1 MMRVFKT
8 LLCLFIIVSCN
19 KEVKNFKPQS
29 SGRINSISVIID
41 KSSWDGKIGDAVR
54 DKYAS
59 EFIGLPQIEEAFTL
73 NYIPYEAFTGFGRTA
88 RNIIYINKKKQDKPR
103 MIRNRYARPQL
114 FLEISGLDNE
124 SIIQGISSSFEFSSA
139 QFQNGEII
147 ENKNRILNSLLKDT
161 GLDSLDI
168 SVKIPSAY
176 SVFKKKQQVVW
187 LQKPLKNG
195 TSNLIIKTLN
205 NPVSDFKNIN
215 LNNVIS
221 LRDSIGKE
229 FIPGRLENSYMITEK
244 EYLPYISYQ
253 SVNGFKA
260 IETRGTW
267 EVKGDYM
274 GGPFINYIV
283 KDTLNKRLLYIEGFV
298 FSPSQRK
305 RDKMIELEAVIKSIV
320 IGNR

>member
-1 MMRVFKT
+1 MRIFKAFLT
-8 LLCLFIIVSCN
+8 VLILVSCD

-41 KSSWDGKIGDAVR
+41 KSSWDGKIGDAIR

-59 EFIGLPQIEEAFTL
+59 EFIGLPQVEEAFTL

-88 RNIIYINKKKQDKPR
+88 RNVIYINKKKQDKPR
-103 MIRNRYARPQL
+103 MIRDRYARPQL
-114 FLEISGLDNE
+114 FLEVSGLDNE

-139 QFQNGEII
+139 QFQNGEIT

-161 GLDSLDI
+161 GLDSLNI
-168 SVKIPSAY
+168 SLNIPSAY
-176 SVFKKKQQVVW
+176 SVFKNEPETVW

-195 TSNLIIKTLN
+195 TSNLIIKDLKSS
-205 NPVSDFKNIN
+205 VSDFKTIN
-215 LNNVIS
+215 LNDVVS

-229 FIPGRLENSYMITEK
+229 FIPGRVENSYMITEK

-253 SVNGFKA
+253 QVNGFEA

-267 EVKGDYM
+267 EVNGDYM
-274 GGPFINYIV
+274 GGPFINYII
-283 KDTLNKRLLYIEGFV
+283 KDTLNNSLLYVEGFV

-305 RDKMIELEAVIKSIV
+305 RDKMIELKAVLKSIV
-320 IGNR
+320 IGKR

>member
-1 MMRVFKT
+1 MRIFKAFLT
-8 LLCLFIIVSCN
+8 VLILVSCD

-41 KSSWDGKIGDAVR
+41 KPSWDGKIGDAIR

-59 EFIGLPQIEEAFTL
+59 EFIGLPQVEEAFTL

-88 RNIIYINKKKQDKPR
+88 RNIIYINKKKKDKPR
-103 MIRNRYARPQL
+103 MIRDRYARPQL
-114 FLEISGLDNE
+114 FLEVSGLDNE
-124 SIIQGISSSFEFSSA
+124 SIIQGIFSSFEFSSA
-139 QFQNGEII
+139 QFQNGEIT

-161 GLDSLDI
+161 GLDSLNI
-168 SVKIPSAY
+168 SLNIPSAY
-176 SVFKKKQQVVW
+176 SVFKNEPETVW

-195 TSNLIIKTLN
+195 TSNLIIKDLN
-205 NPVSDFKNIN
+205 SSVSDFEKIN
-215 LNNVIS
+215 LNDVVS

-229 FIPGRLENSYMITEK
+229 FIPGRVENSYMITEK

-253 SVNGFKA
+253 TVNGFEA

-274 GGPFINYIV
+274 GGPFINYII
-283 KDTLNKRLLYIEGFV
+283 KDTLNNSLLYVEGFV

-305 RDKMIELEAVIKSIV
+305 RDKMIELEAVIKSMV
-320 IGNR
+320 IGKR

>member
-1 MMRVFKT
+1 MRIVKAF
-8 LLCLFIIVSCN
+8 LAVLILVSCD

-41 KSSWDGKIGDAVR
+41 KSSWDGKIGDAIR
-54 DKYAS
+54 EKYAS
-59 EFIGLPQIEEAFTL
+59 EFVGLPQVEEAFTL

-88 RNIIYINKKKQDKPR
+88 RNVIYINKKKQDKPR
-103 MIRNRYARPQL
+103 MIRDRYARPQL
-114 FLEISGLDNE
+114 FLEVSGLDNE
-124 SIIQGISSSFEFSSA
+124 SIIQGILSSFEFSST
-139 QFQNGEII
+139 QFQNGEIT

-161 GLDSLDI
+161 GLDSLNI
-168 SVKIPSAY
+168 SLKIPSAY
-176 SVFKKKQQVVW
+176 SVFKNELETVW

-195 TSNLIIKTLN
+195 TSNLIIKDLN
-205 NPVSDFKNIN
+205 SSVSDFEKIN
-215 LNNVIS
+215 LNDVVS

-229 FIPGRLENSYMITEK
+229 FIPGRVENSYMITEK

-253 SVNGFKA
+253 SVNGFEA

-274 GGPFINYIV
+274 GGPFINYII
-283 KDTLNKRLLYIEGFV
+283 KDTLNKSLLYVEGFV

-305 RDKMIELEAVIKSIV
+305 RDKMIELEAVIKSMV
-320 IGNR
+320 IGKR

>member
-1 MMRVFKT
+1 MRIIKAFLT
-8 LLCLFIIVSCN
+8 LLIIVSCD

-41 KSSWDGKIGDAVR
+41 KPSWNGKIGDAIR
-54 DKYAS
+54 EKYAS
-59 EFIGLPQIEEAFTL
+59 EFIGLPQVEEAFTL

-88 RNIIYINKKKQDKPR
+88 RNVIYINKKKQDRPR
-103 MIRNRYARPQL
+103 MIRDRYARPQL
-114 FLEISGLDNE
+114 FLEVSGLDNE
-124 SIIQGISSSFEFSSA
+124 SIIQGILSSFEFSSA
-139 QFQNGEII
+139 QFQNGEIT

-161 GLDSLDI
+161 GLDSLNI
-168 SVKIPSAY
+168 SLKIPSAY
-176 SVFKKKQQVVW
+176 SVFKNEPETVW

-195 TSNLIIKTLN
+195 TSNLIIKDLN
-205 NPVSDFKNIN
+205 SSVSDFEKIN
-215 LNNVIS
+215 LNDVVS

-229 FIPGRLENSYMITEK
+229 FIPGRVENSYMITEK

-253 SVNGFKA
+253 TVNGFEA

-274 GGPFINYIV
+274 GGPFINYII
-283 KDTLNKRLLYIEGFV
+283 KDTLNKSLLYVEGFV

-305 RDKMIELEAVIKSIV
+305 RDKMIELEAVIKSMV
-320 IGNR
+320 IGKR

>member
-1 MMRVFKT
+1 MRIFKAFLT
-8 LLCLFIIVSCN
+8 VLILVSCD

-41 KSSWDGKIGDAVR
+41 KSSWDGKIGDAIR

-59 EFIGLPQIEEAFTL
+59 EFIGLPQVEEAFTL

-103 MIRNRYARPQL
+103 MIRDRYARPQL
-114 FLEISGLDNE
+114 FLEVSGLDNE

-139 QFQNGEII
+139 QFQNGEIT

-161 GLDSLDI
+161 GLDSLNI
-168 SVKIPSAY
+168 SLKIPSAY
-176 SVFKKKQQVVW
+176 SVFKNEPETVW

-195 TSNLIIKTLN
+195 TSNLIIKDLKSSL
-205 NPVSDFKNIN
+205 SDFEKIN
-215 LNNVIS
+215 LNDVVS

-229 FIPGRLENSYMITEK
+229 FIPGRVENSYMITEK

-253 SVNGFKA
+253 TVNGFEA

-274 GGPFINYIV
+274 GGPFINYII
-283 KDTLNKRLLYIEGFV
+283 KDTLNNSLLYVEGFV

-305 RDKMIELEAVIKSIV
+305 RDKMIELEAVIKSMV
-320 IGNR
+320 LGKR

>member
-1 MMRVFKT
+1 MRIFKAFLT
-8 LLCLFIIVSCN
+8 VLILVSCD

-41 KSSWDGKIGDAVR
+41 KSSWDGKIGDAIR

-59 EFIGLPQIEEAFTL
+59 EFIGLPQVEEAFTL

-103 MIRNRYARPQL
+103 MIRDRYARPQL
-114 FLEISGLDNE
+114 FLEVSGLDNE

-139 QFQNGEII
+139 QFQNGEIT

-161 GLDSLDI
+161 GLDSLNI
-168 SVKIPSAY
+168 SLKIPSAY
-176 SVFKKKQQVVW
+176 SVFKNEPETVW

-195 TSNLIIKTLN
+195 TSNLIIKDLKSSL
-205 NPVSDFKNIN
+205 SDFEKIN
-215 LNNVIS
+215 LNDVIS

-229 FIPGRLENSYMITEK
+229 FIPGRVENSYMITEK

-253 SVNGFKA
+253 TVNEFEA

-274 GGPFINYIV
+274 GGPFINYII
-283 KDTLNKRLLYIEGFV
+283 KDTLNNSLLYVEGFV

-305 RDKMIELEAVIKSIV
+305 RDKMIELEAVIKSMV
-320 IGNR
+320 IGKR

>member
-1 MMRVFKT
+1 MRIFKAFLT
-8 LLCLFIIVSCN
+8 VLILVSCD

-41 KSSWDGKIGDAVR
+41 KPSWDGKIGDAIR

-59 EFIGLPQIEEAFTL
+59 EFIGLPQVEEAFTL

-103 MIRNRYARPQL
+103 MIRDRYARPQL
-114 FLEISGLDNE
+114 FLEVSGLDNE
-124 SIIQGISSSFEFSSA
+124 SIIQGISRSFEFSSA
-139 QFQNGEII
+139 QFQNGEIT

-161 GLDSLDI
+161 GLDSLNI
-168 SVKIPSAY
+168 SLKIPSAY
-176 SVFKKKQQVVW
+176 SVFKNEPETVW

-195 TSNLIIKTLN
+195 TSNLIIKDLN
-205 NPVSDFKNIN
+205 SSVSDFEKIN
-215 LNNVIS
+215 LNDVVS

-229 FIPGRLENSYMITEK
+229 FIPGRVENSYMITEK

-253 SVNGFKA
+253 TVNGFEA

-274 GGPFINYIV
+274 GGPFINYII
-283 KDTLNKRLLYIEGFV
+283 KDTLNNSLLYVEGFV

-305 RDKMIELEAVIKSIV
+305 RDKMIELEAVIKSMV
-320 IGNR
+320 IGKR

>member
-1 MMRVFKT
+1 MRIFKAF
-8 LLCLFIIVSCN
+8 LAVLILVSCD
-19 KEVKNFKPQS
+19 KDVKNFKPQS

-41 KSSWDGKIGDAVR
+41 KPSWDGKIGDAIR

-59 EFIGLPQIEEAFTL
+59 EFIGLPQVEEAFTL

-88 RNIIYINKKKQDKPR
+88 RNIIYINKKKKDKPR
-103 MIRNRYARPQL
+103 MIRDRYARPQL

-124 SIIQGISSSFEFSSA
+124 SIIQGISSSFEFSST
-139 QFQNGEII
+139 QFQNGEIT

-161 GLDSLDI
+161 GLDSLNI
-168 SVKIPSAY
+168 SLKIPSAY
-176 SVFKKKQQVVW
+176 SVFKNEPETVW

-195 TSNLIIKTLN
+195 TSNLIIKDLKSS
-205 NPVSDFKNIN
+205 VSDFEKIN
-215 LNNVIS
+215 LNDVIS

-229 FIPGRLENSYMITEK
+229 FIPGRVENSYMITEK

-253 SVNGFKA
+253 TVNGFEA

-274 GGPFINYIV
+274 GGPFINYII
-283 KDTLNKRLLYIEGFV
+283 KDTLNNSLLYVEGFV

-305 RDKMIELEAVIKSIV
+305 RDKMIELEAVIKSMA
-320 IGNR
+320 IGKR

>member
-1 MMRVFKT
+1 MRIFKAF
-8 LLCLFIIVSCN
+8 LAVLILVSCD

-29 SGRINSISVIID
+29 SGRINSISVLID
-41 KSSWDGKIGDAVR
+41 KPSWDGKIGDAIR

-59 EFIGLPQIEEAFTL
+59 EFIGLPQVEEAFTL

-88 RNIIYINKKKQDKPR
+88 RNIIYINKKKKDKPR
-103 MIRNRYARPQL
+103 MIRDRYARPQL

-139 QFQNGEII
+139 QFQNGEIT

-161 GLDSLDI
+161 GLDSLNI
-168 SVKIPSAY
+168 SLKIPSAY
-176 SVFKKKQQVVW
+176 SVFKNEPETVW

-195 TSNLIIKTLN
+195 TSNLIIKDLKSSL
-205 NPVSDFKNIN
+205 SDFEKIN
-215 LNNVIS
+215 LNDVVS

-229 FIPGRLENSYMITEK
+229 FIPGRVENSYMITEK
-244 EYLPYISYQ
+244 EYLPHISYQ
-253 SVNGFKA
+253 TVNGFEA

-274 GGPFINYIV
+274 GGPFINYII
-283 KDTLNKRLLYIEGFV
+283 KDTLNNSLLYVEGFV

-305 RDKMIELEAVIKSIV
+305 RDKMIELEAVIKSMV
-320 IGNR
+320 IGKR

>member
-1 MMRVFKT
+1 MRIFKAFLT
-8 LLCLFIIVSCN
+8 VLIIVSCD

-41 KSSWDGKIGDAVR
+41 KSSWDGKIGDAIR

-59 EFIGLPQIEEAFTL
+59 EFIGLPQVEEAFTL

-103 MIRNRYARPQL
+103 MIRDRYARPQL
-114 FLEISGLDNE
+114 FLEVSGLDNE

-139 QFQNGEII
+139 QFQNGEIT

-161 GLDSLDI
+161 GLDSLNI
-168 SVKIPSAY
+168 SLKIPSAY
-176 SVFKKKQQVVW
+176 SVFKNEPETVW

-195 TSNLIIKTLN
+195 TSNLIIKDLN
-205 NPVSDFKNIN
+205 SSVSDFEKIN
-215 LNNVIS
+215 LNDVVS

-229 FIPGRLENSYMITEK
+229 FIPGRVENSYMITEK

-253 SVNGFKA
+253 TVNGFEA

-274 GGPFINYIV
+274 GGPFINYII
-283 KDTLNKRLLYIEGFV
+283 KDTLNNSLLYVEGFV

-305 RDKMIELEAVIKSIV
+305 RDKMIELEAVIKSMV
-320 IGNR
+320 IGKR

>member
-1 MMRVFKT
+1 MRIFKAFLT
-8 LLCLFIIVSCN
+8 VLILVSCD

-41 KSSWDGKIGDAVR
+41 KPSWDGKIGDAIR

-59 EFIGLPQIEEAFTL
+59 EFIGLPQVEEAFTL

-88 RNIIYINKKKQDKPR
+88 RNVIYINKKKQDKPR
-103 MIRNRYARPQL
+103 MIRDRYARPQL
-114 FLEISGLDNE
+114 FLEVSGLDNE
-124 SIIQGISSSFEFSSA
+124 SIIQGILSSFEFSSA
-139 QFQNGEII
+139 QFQNGEIT

-161 GLDSLDI
+161 GLDSLNI
-168 SVKIPSAY
+168 SLNIPSAY
-176 SVFKKKQQVVW
+176 SVFKNEPETVW

-195 TSNLIIKTLN
+195 TSNLIIKALSSSL
-205 NPVSDFKNIN
+205 SDFEKIN
-215 LNNVIS
+215 LNDVVS

-229 FIPGRLENSYMITEK
+229 FIPGRVENSYMITEK

-253 SVNGFKA
+253 TVNGFEA

-274 GGPFINYIV
+274 GGPFINYII
-283 KDTLNKRLLYIEGFV
+283 KDTLNNSLLYVEGFV

-305 RDKMIELEAVIKSIV
+305 RDKMIELEAVIKSMV
-320 IGNR
+320 IGKR

>member
-1 MMRVFKT
+1 MRIFKAF
-8 LLCLFIIVSCN
+8 LAVLILVSCD
-19 KEVKNFKPQS
+19 KDVKNFKPQS

-41 KSSWDGKIGDAVR
+41 KPSWDGKIGDAIR

-59 EFIGLPQIEEAFTL
+59 EFIGLPQVEEAFTL

-88 RNIIYINKKKQDKPR
+88 RNIIYINKKKKDKPR
-103 MIRNRYARPQL
+103 MIRDRYARPQL

-124 SIIQGISSSFEFSSA
+124 SIIQGISSSFEFSST
-139 QFQNGEII
+139 QFQNGEIT

-161 GLDSLDI
+161 GLDSLNI
-168 SVKIPSAY
+168 SLKIPSAY
-176 SVFKKKQQVVW
+176 SLFKNEPETVW

-195 TSNLIIKTLN
+195 TSNLIIKDLN
-205 NPVSDFKNIN
+205 SSVSDFEKIN
-215 LNNVIS
+215 LNDVIS

-229 FIPGRLENSYMITEK
+229 FIPGRVENSYMITEK

-253 SVNGFKA
+253 TVNGFEA

-274 GGPFINYIV
+274 GGPFINYII
-283 KDTLNKRLLYIEGFV
+283 KDTLNNSLLYVEGFV

-305 RDKMIELEAVIKSIV
+305 RDKMIELEAVIKSMV
-320 IGNR
+320 IGKR

>member
-1 MMRVFKT
+1 MR
-8 LLCLFIIVSCN
+8 IIKAFLTVLILVSCD

-41 KSSWDGKIGDAVR
+41 KSSWDGKIGDTIR
-54 DKYAS
+54 EKYAS
-59 EFIGLPQIEEAFTL
+59 EFVGLPQVEEAFTL

-88 RNIIYINKKKQDKPR
+88 RNVIYINKKKQDKPR
-103 MIRNRYARPQL
+103 MIRDRYARPQL
-114 FLEISGLDNE
+114 FLEVSGLDNE
-124 SIIQGISSSFEFSSA
+124 SIIKGILSSFEFSST
-139 QFQNGEII
+139 QFQNGEIT

-161 GLDSLDI
+161 GLDSLNI
-168 SVKIPSAY
+168 SLKIPSAY
-176 SVFKKKQQVVW
+176 SVFKNELETVW

-195 TSNLIIKTLN
+195 TSNLIIKDLN
-205 NPVSDFKNIN
+205 SSVSDFEKIN
-215 LNNVIS
+215 LNDVVS

-229 FIPGRLENSYMITEK
+229 FIPGRVENSYMITEK

-253 SVNGFKA
+253 SVNGFEA

-274 GGPFINYIV
+274 GGPFINYII
-283 KDTLNKRLLYIEGFV
+283 KDTLNKSLLYVEGFV

-305 RDKMIELEAVIKSIV
+305 RDKMIELEAVIKSMV
-320 IGNR
+320 IGKR

>member
-1 MMRVFKT
+1 MRIFKAFLT
-8 LLCLFIIVSCN
+8 VLILVSCD

-41 KSSWDGKIGDAVR
+41 KPSWDGKIGDAIR
-54 DKYAS
+54 EKYAS
-59 EFIGLPQIEEAFTL
+59 EFLGLPQVEEAFTL

-88 RNIIYINKKKQDKPR
+88 RNVIYINKKEQDKPR
-103 MIRNRYARPQL
+103 MIRDRYARPQL
-114 FLEISGLDNE
+114 FLEVSGLDNE

-139 QFQNGEII
+139 QFQNGEIT

-161 GLDSLDI
+161 GLDSLNI
-168 SVKIPSAY
+168 SIKIPSAY
-176 SVFKKKQQVVW
+176 SVFKNEPQTVW

-195 TSNLIIKTLN
+195 TSNLIIKDLN
-205 NPVSDFKNIN
+205 SPVSDFEKIN
-215 LNNVIS
+215 LNDVVS

-229 FIPGRLENSYMITEK
+229 FIPGRVENSYMITEK

-253 SVNGFKA
+253 TVNGFEA

-274 GGPFINYIV
+274 GGPFINYII
-283 KDTLNKRLLYIEGFV
+283 KDTLNKSLLYVEGFV

-305 RDKMIELEAVIKSIV
+305 RDKMIELEAVIKSMV
-320 IGNR
+320 IAKR

>member
-1 MMRVFKT
+1 MRIFKAFLT
-8 LLCLFIIVSCN
+8 VLILVSCD

-41 KSSWDGKIGDAVR
+41 KPSWDGKIGDAIR

-59 EFIGLPQIEEAFTL
+59 EFIGLPQVEEAFTL

-88 RNIIYINKKKQDKPR
+88 RNVIYINKKKQDKPR
-103 MIRNRYARPQL
+103 MIRDRYARPQL
-114 FLEISGLDNE
+114 FLEVSGLDNE
-124 SIIQGISSSFEFSSA
+124 SIIQGILSSFEFSSA
-139 QFQNGEII
+139 QFQNGEIT

-161 GLDSLDI
+161 GLDSLNI
-168 SVKIPSAY
+168 SLNIPSAY
-176 SVFKKKQQVVW
+176 SVFKNEPETIW

-195 TSNLIIKTLN
+195 TSNLIIKDLN
-205 NPVSDFKNIN
+205 GSVSDFKKIN
-215 LNNVIS
+215 LNDVVL

-229 FIPGRLENSYMITEK
+229 FIPGRVENSYMITEK

-253 SVNGFKA
+253 TVNGFEA

-274 GGPFINYIV
+274 GGPFINYII
-283 KDTLNKRLLYIEGFV
+283 KDTLNNSLLYVEGFV

-305 RDKMIELEAVIKSIV
+305 RDKMIELEAIIKSLV
-320 IGNR
+320 IGKR

>member
-1 MMRVFKT
+1 MR
-8 LLCLFIIVSCN
+8 IIKAFLTILILVSCD

-41 KSSWDGKIGDAVR
+41 KSSWDGKIGDSIR
-54 DKYAS
+54 EKYAS
-59 EFIGLPQIEEAFTL
+59 EFVGLPQVEEAFTL

-88 RNIIYINKKKQDKPR
+88 RNVIYINKKKQDKPR
-103 MIRNRYARPQL
+103 MIRDRYARPQL
-114 FLEISGLDNE
+114 FLEVSGLDNE
-124 SIIQGISSSFEFSSA
+124 SIIKGILSSFEFSST
-139 QFQNGEII
+139 QFQNGEIT

-161 GLDSLDI
+161 GLDSLNI
-168 SVKIPSAY
+168 SLKIPSAY
-176 SVFKKKQQVVW
+176 SVFKNELETVW

-195 TSNLIIKTLN
+195 TSNLIIKDLN
-205 NPVSDFKNIN
+205 SSVSDFEKIN
-215 LNNVIS
+215 LNDVVS

-229 FIPGRLENSYMITEK
+229 FIPGRVENSYMITEK

-253 SVNGFKA
+253 SVNGFEA

-274 GGPFINYIV
+274 GGPFINYII
-283 KDTLNKRLLYIEGFV
+283 KDTLNNSLLYVEGFV

-305 RDKMIELEAVIKSIV
+305 RDKMIELEAVIKSMV
-320 IGNR
+320 IGKR

>member
-1 MMRVFKT
+1 MRIFKAFLT
-8 LLCLFIIVSCN
+8 VLILVSCD

-41 KSSWDGKIGDAVR
+41 KSSWDGKIGDAIR

-59 EFIGLPQIEEAFTL
+59 EFIGLPQVEEAFTL

-103 MIRNRYARPQL
+103 MIRDRYARPQL
-114 FLEISGLDNE
+114 FLEVSGLDNE

-139 QFQNGEII
+139 QFQNGEIT

-161 GLDSLDI
+161 GLDSLNI
-168 SVKIPSAY
+168 SLNIPSAY
-176 SVFKKKQQVVW
+176 SVFKNESETVW
-187 LQKPLKNG
+187 LQKPLMNG
-195 TSNLIIKTLN
+195 TSNLIVKDLN
-205 NPVSDFKNIN
+205 SSVYDFEKIN
-215 LNNVIS
+215 LNDVVS

-229 FIPGRLENSYMITEK
+229 FIPGRVENSYMITEK

-253 SVNGFKA
+253 TVNGFEA

-274 GGPFINYIV
+274 GGPFINYII
-283 KDTLNKRLLYIEGFV
+283 KDTLNNSLLYVEGFV

-305 RDKMIELEAVIKSIV
+305 RDKMIELEAVIKSMV
-320 IGNR
+320 IGKR

>member
-1 MMRVFKT
+1 MRIVKVF
-8 LLCLFIIVSCN
+8 LVVLILFSCD

-41 KSSWDGKIGDAVR
+41 KSSWDGKIGDAIR
-54 DKYAS
+54 EKYAS
-59 EFIGLPQIEEAFTL
+59 EFVGLPQVEEAFTL

-88 RNIIYINKKKQDKPR
+88 RNVIYINKKKQDKPR
-103 MIRNRYARPQL
+103 MIRDRYARPQL
-114 FLEISGLDNE
+114 FLEVSGLDNE
-124 SIIQGISSSFEFSSA
+124 SIIQGILSSFEFSST
-139 QFQNGEII
+139 QFQNGEIT

-161 GLDSLDI
+161 GLDSLNI
-168 SVKIPSAY
+168 SLKIPSAY
-176 SVFKKKQQVVW
+176 SVFKNELETVW

-195 TSNLIIKTLN
+195 TSNLIIKDLN
-205 NPVSDFKNIN
+205 SSVSDFEKIN
-215 LNNVIS
+215 LNDVVS

-229 FIPGRLENSYMITEK
+229 FIPGRVENSYMITEK

-253 SVNGFKA
+253 SVNGFEA

-274 GGPFINYIV
+274 GGPFINYII
-283 KDTLNKRLLYIEGFV
+283 KDTLNKSLLYVEGFV

-305 RDKMIELEAVIKSIV
+305 RDKMIELEAVIKSMV
-320 IGNR
+320 IGKR

>member
-1 MMRVFKT
+1 MRIFKAFLT
-8 LLCLFIIVSCN
+8 VLILVSCD

-41 KSSWDGKIGDAVR
+41 KPSWDGKIGDAIR
-54 DKYAS
+54 EKYAS
-59 EFIGLPQIEEAFTL
+59 EFIGLPQVEEAFTL

-88 RNIIYINKKKQDKPR
+88 RNVIYINKKKQDKPR
-103 MIRNRYARPQL
+103 MIRDRYARPQL

-124 SIIQGISSSFEFSSA
+124 SIIQGVLGSFEFSSA
-139 QFQNGEII
+139 QFKNGEIT

-161 GLDSLDI
+161 GLDSLNI
-168 SVKIPSAY
+168 SLNIPSAY
-176 SVFKKKQQVVW
+176 SVFKNDPETVW

-195 TSNLIIKTLN
+195 TSNLIIKDLN
-205 NPVSDFKNIN
+205 SSVSDFEKIN
-215 LNNVIS
+215 LNDVVS

-229 FIPGRLENSYMITEK
+229 FIPGRVENSYMITEK

-253 SVNGFKA
+253 TVNGFEA

-267 EVKGDYM
+267 EVKGDFM
-274 GGPFINYIV
+274 GGPFINYII
-283 KDTLNKRLLYIEGFV
+283 KDTLNKSLLYVEGFV

-305 RDKMIELEAVIKSIV
+305 RDKMIELEAVIKSMV
-320 IGNR
+320 IGKR

>member
-1 MMRVFKT
+1 MRIFKAF
-8 LLCLFIIVSCN
+8 LSVLILVSCD

-41 KSSWDGKIGDAVR
+41 KPSWDGKIGDAIR

-59 EFIGLPQIEEAFTL
+59 EFIGLPQVEEAFTL

-88 RNIIYINKKKQDKPR
+88 RNVIYINKKKQDKPR
-103 MIRNRYARPQL
+103 MIRDRYARPQL
-114 FLEISGLDNE
+114 FLEVSGLDNE
-124 SIIQGISSSFEFSSA
+124 SIIQGILSSFEFSSA
-139 QFQNGEII
+139 QFQNGEIT

-161 GLDSLDI
+161 GLDSLNI
-168 SVKIPSAY
+168 SLNIPSAY
-176 SVFKKKQQVVW
+176 SVFKNEPETVW

-195 TSNLIIKTLN
+195 TSNLIIKDLN
-205 NPVSDFKNIN
+205 GSVSDFKKIN
-215 LNNVIS
+215 LNDVVL

-229 FIPGRLENSYMITEK
+229 FIPGRVENSYMITEK

-253 SVNGFKA
+253 IVNGFEA

-274 GGPFINYIV
+274 GGPFINYII
-283 KDTLNKRLLYIEGFV
+283 KDTLNKNLLYVEGFV

-305 RDKMIELEAVIKSIV
+305 RDKMIELEAIIKSLV
-320 IGNR
+320 IGKR

>member
-1 MMRVFKT
+1 MRIFKAFLT
-8 LLCLFIIVSCN
+8 VLIIVSCD
-19 KEVKNFKPQS
+19 KEAKNFKPQS

-41 KSSWDGKIGDAVR
+41 KPSWDGKIGDAIR

-59 EFIGLPQIEEAFTL
+59 EFIGLPQVEEAFTL

-103 MIRNRYARPQL
+103 MIRDRYARPQL
-114 FLEISGLDNE
+114 FLEVSGLDNE

-139 QFQNGEII
+139 QFQNGEIT

-161 GLDSLDI
+161 GLDSLNI
-168 SVKIPSAY
+168 SLKIPSAY
-176 SVFKKKQQVVW
+176 SVFKNETETVW

-195 TSNLIIKTLN
+195 TSNLIIKNLKSSL
-205 NPVSDFKNIN
+205 SDFEKIN
-215 LNNVIS
+215 LNDVVS

-229 FIPGRLENSYMITEK
+229 FIPGRIENSYMITEK

-253 SVNGFKA
+253 TVNGFEA

-274 GGPFINYIV
+274 GGPFINYII
-283 KDTLNKRLLYIEGFV
+283 KDTLNNSLLYVEGFV

-305 RDKMIELEAVIKSIV
+305 RDKMIELEAVIKSMV
-320 IGNR
+320 IGKR

>member
-1 MMRVFKT
+1 MRIFKAFLT
-8 LLCLFIIVSCN
+8 VLILVSCD

-41 KSSWDGKIGDAVR
+41 KPSWDGKIGDAIR

-59 EFIGLPQIEEAFTL
+59 EFIGLPQVEEAFTL

-88 RNIIYINKKKQDKPR
+88 RNVIYINKKKQDKPR
-103 MIRNRYARPQL
+103 MIRDRYARPQL
-114 FLEISGLDNE
+114 FLEVSGLDNE
-124 SIIQGISSSFEFSSA
+124 SIIQGILGSFEFSSA
-139 QFQNGEII
+139 QFQNGEIT

-161 GLDSLDI
+161 GLDSLNI
-168 SVKIPSAY
+168 SLNIPSAY
-176 SVFKKKQQVVW
+176 SVFKNQPETVW

-195 TSNLIIKTLN
+195 TSNLLIKDLN
-205 NPVSDFKNIN
+205 SSVSDFEKIN
-215 LNNVIS
+215 LNDVVS

-229 FIPGRLENSYMITEK
+229 FIPGRVENSYMITEK
-244 EYLPYISYQ
+244 EYLPYISYR
-253 SVNGFKA
+253 SVNGFEA

-274 GGPFINYIV
+274 GGPFINYII
-283 KDTLNKRLLYIEGFV
+283 KDTLNNSLLYVEGFV

-305 RDKMIELEAVIKSIV
+305 RDKMIELEAVIKSMV
-320 IGNR
+320 IGKR

>member
-1 MMRVFKT
+1 MRIFKAFLT
-8 LLCLFIIVSCN
+8 VLIIVSCD

-41 KSSWDGKIGDAVR
+41 KPSWDGKIGDAIR

-59 EFIGLPQIEEAFTL
+59 EFIGLPQVEEAFTL

-103 MIRNRYARPQL
+103 MIRDRYARPQL
-114 FLEISGLDNE
+114 FLEVSGLDNE

-139 QFQNGEII
+139 QFQNGEIT

-161 GLDSLDI
+161 GLDSLNI
-168 SVKIPSAY
+168 SLKIPSAY
-176 SVFKKKQQVVW
+176 SVFKNEPETVW

-195 TSNLIIKTLN
+195 TSNLIIKDLKSSL
-205 NPVSDFKNIN
+205 SDFEKIN
-215 LNNVIS
+215 LNDVVS

-229 FIPGRLENSYMITEK
+229 FIPGRVENSYMITEK

-253 SVNGFKA
+253 TVNGFEA

-274 GGPFINYIV
+274 GGPFINYII
-283 KDTLNKRLLYIEGFV
+283 KDTLNNSLLYVEGFV

-305 RDKMIELEAVIKSIV
+305 RDKMIELEAVIKSMV
-320 IGNR
+320 IGKR

>member
-1 MMRVFKT
+1 MRIIKAFLT
-8 LLCLFIIVSCN
+8 LLIIVSCD

-41 KSSWDGKIGDAVR
+41 KPSWNGKIGDAIR
-54 DKYAS
+54 EKYAS
-59 EFIGLPQIEEAFTL
+59 EFIGLPQVEEAFTL

-88 RNIIYINKKKQDKPR
+88 RNVIYINKKKQDRPR
-103 MIRNRYARPQL
+103 MIRDRYARPQL
-114 FLEISGLDNE
+114 FLEVSGLDNE
-124 SIIQGISSSFEFSSA
+124 SIIQGILSSFEFSSA
-139 QFQNGEII
+139 QFQNGEIT

-161 GLDSLDI
+161 GLDSLNI
-168 SVKIPSAY
+168 SLKISSAY
-176 SVFKKKQQVVW
+176 SVFKNEPETVW

-195 TSNLIIKTLN
+195 TSNLIIKDLN
-205 NPVSDFKNIN
+205 SSVSDFEKIN
-215 LNNVIS
+215 LNDVVS

-229 FIPGRLENSYMITEK
+229 FIPGRVENSYMITEK

-253 SVNGFKA
+253 TVNGFEA

-274 GGPFINYIV
+274 GGPFINYII
-283 KDTLNKRLLYIEGFV
+283 KDTLNKSLLYVEGFV

-305 RDKMIELEAVIKSIV
+305 RDKMIELEAVIKSMV
-320 IGNR
+320 IGKR

>member
-1 MMRVFKT
+1 MRIFKAFLT
-8 LLCLFIIVSCN
+8 VLILVSCD

-41 KSSWDGKIGDAVR
+41 KSSWDGKIGDAIR

-59 EFIGLPQIEEAFTL
+59 EFIGLPQVEEAFTL

-103 MIRNRYARPQL
+103 MIRDRYARPQL
-114 FLEISGLDNE
+114 FLEVSGLDNE

-139 QFQNGEII
+139 QFQNGEIT

-161 GLDSLDI
+161 GLDSLNI
-168 SVKIPSAY
+168 SLKIPSAY
-176 SVFKKKQQVVW
+176 SVFKNEPETVW

-195 TSNLIIKTLN
+195 TSNLIIKDLKSS
-205 NPVSDFKNIN
+205 VSDFEKIN
-215 LNNVIS
+215 LNDVVS

-229 FIPGRLENSYMITEK
+229 FIPGRVENSYMITEK

-253 SVNGFKA
+253 TVNGFEA

-267 EVKGDYM
+267 EVKGDFM
-274 GGPFINYIV
+274 GGPFINYII
-283 KDTLNKRLLYIEGFV
+283 KDTLNKSLLYVEGFV

-305 RDKMIELEAVIKSIV
+305 RDKMIELEAVIKSMV
-320 IGNR
+320 IGKR

>member
-1 MMRVFKT
+1 MRIFKAFLT
-8 LLCLFIIVSCN
+8 VLILVSCD

-41 KSSWDGKIGDAVR
+41 KPSWDGKIGDAIR

-59 EFIGLPQIEEAFTL
+59 EFIGLPQVEEAFTL

-88 RNIIYINKKKQDKPR
+88 RNVIYINKKKQDKPR
-103 MIRNRYARPQL
+103 MIRDRYARPQL
-114 FLEISGLDNE
+114 FLEVSGLDNE
-124 SIIQGISSSFEFSSA
+124 SIIQGILSSFEFSSA
-139 QFQNGEII
+139 QFQNGEIT

-161 GLDSLDI
+161 GLDSLNI
-168 SVKIPSAY
+168 SLNIPSAY
-176 SVFKKKQQVVW
+176 SVFKNEPETVW

-195 TSNLIIKTLN
+195 TSNLIIKDLN
-205 NPVSDFKNIN
+205 SSVSDFEKIN
-215 LNNVIS
+215 LNDVIS

-229 FIPGRLENSYMITEK
+229 FIPGRVENSYMITEK

-253 SVNGFKA
+253 TVNGFEA

-274 GGPFINYIV
+274 GGPFINYII
-283 KDTLNKRLLYIEGFV
+283 KDTLNNSLLYVEGFV

-305 RDKMIELEAVIKSIV
+305 RDKMIELEAVIKSMV
-320 IGNR
+320 IGKR

>member
-1 MMRVFKT
+1 MRIVKAF
-8 LLCLFIIVSCN
+8 LAVLILVSCD

-41 KSSWDGKIGDAVR
+41 KSSWDGKIGDAIR
-54 DKYAS
+54 EKYAS
-59 EFIGLPQIEEAFTL
+59 EFVGLPQVEEAFTL

-88 RNIIYINKKKQDKPR
+88 RNVIYINKKKQDKPR
-103 MIRNRYARPQL
+103 MIRDRYARPQL
-114 FLEISGLDNE
+114 FLEVSGLDNE
-124 SIIQGISSSFEFSSA
+124 SIIKGILSSFEFSST
-139 QFQNGEII
+139 QFQNGEIT

-161 GLDSLDI
+161 GLDSLNI
-168 SVKIPSAY
+168 SLKIPSAY
-176 SVFKKKQQVVW
+176 SVFKNELETVW

-195 TSNLIIKTLN
+195 TSNLIVKDLN
-205 NPVSDFKNIN
+205 SSVSDFEKIN
-215 LNNVIS
+215 LNDVIS

-229 FIPGRLENSYMITEK
+229 FIPGRVENSYMITEK

-253 SVNGFKA
+253 SVNGFEA

-274 GGPFINYIV
+274 GGPFINYII
-283 KDTLNKRLLYIEGFV
+283 KDTLNKSLLYVEGFV

-305 RDKMIELEAVIKSIV
+305 RDKMIELEAVIKSMV
-320 IGNR
+320 IGKR

>member
-1 MMRVFKT
+1 MRIFKAFLT
-8 LLCLFIIVSCN
+8 VLILVSCD

-41 KSSWDGKIGDAVR
+41 KPSWDGKIGDAIR

-59 EFIGLPQIEEAFTL
+59 EFIGLPQVEEAFTL

-88 RNIIYINKKKQDKPR
+88 RNVIYINKKKQDKPR
-103 MIRNRYARPQL
+103 MIRDRYARPQL
-114 FLEISGLDNE
+114 FLEVSGLDNE

-139 QFQNGEII
+139 QFQNGEIT

-161 GLDSLDI
+161 GLDSLNI
-168 SVKIPSAY
+168 SLKIPSAY
-176 SVFKKKQQVVW
+176 SVFKNEPETVW

-195 TSNLIIKTLN
+195 TSNLIIKDLN
-205 NPVSDFKNIN
+205 SSVSDFEKIN
-215 LNNVIS
+215 LNDVVS

-229 FIPGRLENSYMITEK
+229 FIPGRVENSYMITEK

-253 SVNGFKA
+253 TVNGFEA

-274 GGPFINYIV
+274 GGPFINYII
-283 KDTLNKRLLYIEGFV
+283 KDTLNNSLLYVEGFV

-305 RDKMIELEAVIKSIV
+305 RDKMIELEAVIKSMV
-320 IGNR
+320 IGKR

>member
-1 MMRVFKT
+1 MRIFKAFLT
-8 LLCLFIIVSCN
+8 VLILVSCD

-41 KSSWDGKIGDAVR
+41 KPSWDGKIGDAIR
-54 DKYAS
+54 NKYAS
-59 EFIGLPQIEEAFTL
+59 EFIGLPQVEEAFTL

-103 MIRNRYARPQL
+103 MIRDRYARPQL
-114 FLEISGLDNE
+114 FLEVSGLDNE
-124 SIIQGISSSFEFSSA
+124 SIIQGILSSFEFSSA
-139 QFQNGEII
+139 QFQNGEIT

-161 GLDSLDI
+161 GLDSLNI
-168 SVKIPSAY
+168 SLNIPSAY
-176 SVFKKKQQVVW
+176 SVFKNQLETVW

-195 TSNLIIKTLN
+195 TSNLIIKDLN
-205 NPVSDFKNIN
+205 SSVSDFEKIN
-215 LNNVIS
+215 LNDVVS

-229 FIPGRLENSYMITEK
+229 FIPGRVENSYMITEK

-253 SVNGFKA
+253 TVNGFEA

-274 GGPFINYIV
+274 GGPFINYII
-283 KDTLNKRLLYIEGFV
+283 KDTLNNSLLYVEGFV

-305 RDKMIELEAVIKSIV
+305 RDKMIELEAVIKSMV
-320 IGNR
+320 IGKR

>member
-1 MMRVFKT
+1 MRIFKAFLT
-8 LLCLFIIVSCN
+8 VLILVSCD

-41 KSSWDGKIGDAVR
+41 KPSWDGKIGDAIR
-54 DKYAS
+54 EKYAS
-59 EFIGLPQIEEAFTL
+59 EFIGLPQVEEAFTL

-88 RNIIYINKKKQDKPR
+88 RNIIYINKKKKDKPR
-103 MIRNRYARPQL
+103 MIRDRYARPQL
-114 FLEISGLDNE
+114 FLEVSGLDNE

-139 QFQNGEII
+139 QFQNGEIT

-161 GLDSLDI
+161 GLDSLNI
-168 SVKIPSAY
+168 SLKIPSAY
-176 SVFKKKQQVVW
+176 SVFKNEPETVW

-195 TSNLIIKTLN
+195 TSNLIIKDLKSS
-205 NPVSDFKNIN
+205 VFDFEKIN
-215 LNNVIS
+215 LNDVVS

-229 FIPGRLENSYMITEK
+229 FIPGRVENSYMITEK

-253 SVNGFKA
+253 SVNGFDA

-274 GGPFINYIV
+274 GGPFINYII
-283 KDTLNKRLLYIEGFV
+283 KDTLNNSLLYVEGFV

-305 RDKMIELEAVIKSIV
+305 RDKMIELEAVIKSMV
-320 IGNR
+320 IGKR

>member
-1 MMRVFKT
+1 MRIFKAFLT
-8 LLCLFIIVSCN
+8 VLILVSCD

-41 KSSWDGKIGDAVR
+41 KSSWDGKIGDAIR

-59 EFIGLPQIEEAFTL
+59 EFIGLPQVEEAFTL

-88 RNIIYINKKKQDKPR
+88 RNVIYINKKKQDKPR
-103 MIRNRYARPQL
+103 MIRDRYARPQL
-114 FLEISGLDNE
+114 FLEVSGLDNE

-139 QFQNGEII
+139 QFQNGEIT

-161 GLDSLDI
+161 GLDSLNI
-168 SVKIPSAY
+168 SLNIPSAY
-176 SVFKKKQQVVW
+176 SVFKNEPETVW

-195 TSNLIIKTLN
+195 TSNLIIKDLN
-205 NPVSDFKNIN
+205 SSVSDFEKIN
-215 LNNVIS
+215 LNDVVS

-229 FIPGRLENSYMITEK
+229 FIPGRVENSYMITEK

-253 SVNGFKA
+253 TVNGFEA

-274 GGPFINYIV
+274 GGPFINYII
-283 KDTLNKRLLYIEGFV
+283 KDTLNNSLLYVEGFV

-305 RDKMIELEAVIKSIV
+305 RDKMIELEAVIKSMV
-320 IGNR
+320 IGKR